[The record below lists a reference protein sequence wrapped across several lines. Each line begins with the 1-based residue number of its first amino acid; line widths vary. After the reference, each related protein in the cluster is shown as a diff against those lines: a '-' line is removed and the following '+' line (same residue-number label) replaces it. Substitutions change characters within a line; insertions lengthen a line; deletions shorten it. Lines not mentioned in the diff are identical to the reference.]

1 MRRIFYLF
9 LAILLLGLVQAKIP
23 APRGWVND
31 YAGVISPEQEAK
43 ITSLIVEL
51 EAKTGAEIAVLTIPS
66 TEGEPIFDYAMRVA
80 ESWKVG
86 KKGKDNGVLVV
97 VAVQDRKM
105 FILVGYGLEGILPD
119 GLVGEIR
126 DRYILPYFRQ
136 GKYGEGIFQ
145 GVNALAQIIAQDAGV
160 ELKGGV
166 AVKPARAPQRNES
179 FYFWLNLAI
188 FLLFFFFLGGGF
200 FWFLPLFGLGGFRRY
215 GGFGGGFSGGGFSGG
230 GFGGFG
236 GGGFGGGGAGGSW

>member
-31 YAGVISPEQEAK
+31 YAEVISPEQEAK

-51 EAKTGAEIAVLTIPS
+51 EAKTSAEIAVLTVPS
-66 TEGEPIFDYAMRVA
+66 TGGEPIFDYALRVA

-86 KKGKDNGVLVV
+86 KKGKDNGVLMVI
-97 VAVQDRKM
+97 AVKDRKM
-105 FILVGYGLEGILPD
+105 YILVGYGLEGILPD

-145 GVNALAQIIAQDAGV
+145 GVNALAQIIARDAGV

-166 AVKPARAPQRNES
+166 EVKPAPAPPRNETL
-179 FYFWLNLAI
+179 YFWVNLAI
-188 FLLFFFFLGGGF
+188 FLFFFFFL
-200 FWFLPLFGLGGFRRY
+200 
-215 GGFGGGFSGGGFSGG
+215 GG